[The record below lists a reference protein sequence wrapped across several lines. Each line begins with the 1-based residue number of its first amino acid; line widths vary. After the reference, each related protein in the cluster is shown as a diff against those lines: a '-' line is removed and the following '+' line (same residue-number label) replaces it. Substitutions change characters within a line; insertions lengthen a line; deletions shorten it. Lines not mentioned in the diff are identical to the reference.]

1 GGEVYTWRADG
12 TLGLLARAP
21 KPLEEFGEAGPD
33 HIIAIA
39 GDTTI
44 YSMALT
50 PGPRAAG
57 DASEA
62 LASIA
67 SNTAAMAPDTGMLV
81 AIERGALTILDP
93 LVHQRWTLA
102 PPGGATFVAPAIS
115 ADGRR
120 VIAGTPHSLL
130 AWSIDL
136 PDSAEATARWLDAM
150 TNAVDDRTPGGLGW
164 R

>member
-1 GGEVYTWRADG
+1 
-12 TLGLLARAP
+12 
-21 KPLEEFGEAGPD
+21 
-33 HIIAIA
+33 
-39 GDTTI
+39 
-44 YSMALT
+44 M
-50 PGPRAAG
+50 PGI
-57 DASEA
+57 SEA

-67 SNTAAMAPDTGMLV
+67 SNSAAMAPDTGMLV

-93 LVHQRWTLA
+93 RVHQRWTLA
-102 PPGGATFVAPAIS
+102 PSGRVAFVAPAIS

-120 VIAGTPHSLL
+120 VIASTPERLL

-136 PDSAEATARWLDAM
+136 PDGAEATARWLDAM

>member
-1 GGEVYTWRADG
+1 
-12 TLGLLARAP
+12 
-21 KPLEEFGEAGPD
+21 
-33 HIIAIA
+33 
-39 GDTTI
+39 
-44 YSMALT
+44 
-50 PGPRAAG
+50 
-57 DASEA
+57 
-62 LASIA
+62 
-67 SNTAAMAPDTGMLV
+67 MAPDTGMLV

-102 PPGGATFVAPAIS
+102 PPGGVAFVAPAIS

-120 VIAGTPHSLL
+120 VIAGTQGSLL
-130 AWSIDL
+130 AWSIDV